1 MNVQE
6 KCLSDLPAFK
16 EHPHNSAMDNHS
28 QPSASECRSAD
39 LLDSRIKQELVDD
52 TDQNLDIDAPFP
64 FETDQAALKDNRD
77 YQNLLRALV
86 VLESQRSM
94 ALKDYEILVQMQ
106 QKALLDPIA
115 FVQKLQ
121 QKVDLGI
128 PMPQKVEQLP
138 NISWDNY
145 SVSLKSVF
153 DSYNSKHLTR
163 RKFKREMLN
172 DVNDVKEGNHFL
184 KLLRK
189 IYLFKRRFEIK
200 GSLLGL

>member
-6 KCLSDLPAFK
+6 KSFSNLSAFQ
-16 EHPHNSAMDNHS
+16 EHPHISVMDFHS
-28 QPSASECRSAD
+28 QPSATECISTD
-39 LLDSRIKQELVDD
+39 FLDSRIKQELVDD
-52 TDQNLDIDAPFP
+52 TDQNLDIDSPFP

-94 ALKDYEILVQMQ
+94 ALKDYEMLVQMQ

-121 QKVDLGI
+121 QKVDQGI
-128 PMPQKVEQLP
+128 PKPQKVEELP

-145 SVSLKSVF
+145 SVSLNTVF

-163 RKFKREMLN
+163 RKYKREMLN
-172 DVNDVKEGNHFL
+172 DVKDGKHL
-184 KLLRK
+184 KNIAK
-189 IYLFKRRFEIK
+189 TEMFI
-200 GSLLGL
+200 

>member
-1 MNVQE
+1 MNLQE
-6 KCLSDLPAFK
+6 KCLPSLTAFK
-16 EHPHNSAMDNHS
+16 EHSHNSALDFHS
-28 QPSASECRSAD
+28 QTSASECRSTE
-39 LLDSRIKQELVDD
+39 LLDTRIKHELVND
-52 TDQNLDIDAPFP
+52 TDQNLDIDTPFP
-64 FETDQAALKDNRD
+64 FETDEAALKDNRD

-121 QKVDLGI
+121 QKVDLEI
-128 PMPQKVEQLP
+128 PKPQKVEELP

-145 SVSLKSVF
+145 SLSLKTVF

-163 RKFKREMLN
+163 RKYKRELL
-172 DVNDVKEGNHFL
+172 NDVKEGNHF
-184 KLLRK
+184 KYFADK
-189 IYLFKRRFEIK
+189 EICN
-200 GSLLGL
+200 G